1 MDEPPVVVGLG
12 KPGREQFHMA
22 RVLFGTTAAIATAA
36 AVILW
41 PAAPWAQTVRI
52 GLINSYTGFVA
63 EPGDQAQKGIDL
75 YVKEHEK
82 DLPPGVRVELL
93 RRDDT
98 SRPDVGKRVAQEL
111 ITRDHVQLLAG
122 IILSPVAAAVAPL
135 TAEAKVPLVLCGAAA
150 GVAIPR
156 ISPYVARVTFT
167 LWQEAYP
174 MGKWAAGQG
183 WKTGYTAVTDFIAGR
198 DAEAGFTRA
207 FTEAGGKIV
216 GADRFP
222 PVNPDFTPFVERI
235 KDAKPNVAYLFVP
248 AGTQATAMVKAI
260 NDLGLRQAGISIAST
275 QDFLPD
281 EELPKMGDAAIGL
294 VTAGTYS
301 VAGRRPAN
309 AAFLSAWNRQY
320 GDAAIPDFFSVDGW
334 DGMAMIFDLVKA
346 TKGKFTADEA
356 MAFFKNWK
364 KEDSPRGPIAID
376 PSTRDIVQ
384 NIYIRRVDK
393 LGGKLANVEI
403 STIPM
408 VKDPWKELNPQK

>member
-1 MDEPPVVVGLG
+1 
-12 KPGREQFHMA
+12 MA
-22 RVLFGTTAAIATAA
+22 RAFISMTAAIGAA
-36 AVILW
+36 AALILSSAG
-41 PAAPWAQTVRI
+41 PRAQTVRV

-63 EPGDQAQKGIDL
+63 EQGDQAQKGIDL
-75 YVKEHEK
+75 YIKEHEK
-82 DLPPGVRVELL
+82 ELPAGVKVELL

-98 SRPDVGKRVAQEL
+98 SKPDVGKRLAQEL
-111 ITRDHVQLLAG
+111 ITRDRVQLLAG
-122 IILSPVAAAVAPL
+122 IILSPVAAAVAPV
-135 TAEAKVPLVLCGAAA
+135 TAEAKVPLVICGAAA

-156 ISPYVARVTFT
+156 ISPYIARVTFT

-198 DAEAGFTRA
+198 DAEAGFTKA
-207 FTEAGGKIV
+207 FSDAGGRIV

-222 PVNPDFTPFVERI
+222 PINPDFTPFVQRI
-235 KDAKPNVAYLFVP
+235 KDNKPDVAYLFVP
-248 AGTQATAMVKAI
+248 AATQATAMVKAI
-260 NDLGLRQAGISIAST
+260 SDLGLRQAGIRIAST
-275 QDFLPD
+275 QDLLPD
-281 EELPKMGDAAIGL
+281 EDLPKMGDAAVGL

-301 VAGRRPAN
+301 VAGKRPAN
-309 AAFLSAWNRQY
+309 AAFLAAWNHQY
-320 GDAAIPDFFSVDGW
+320 GDTAIPDFFSVDGW

-364 KEDSPRGPIAID
+364 DPDSPRGPIAID
-376 PSTRDIVQ
+376 PKTRDIVQ

-393 LGGKLANVEI
+393 LDGKLANVEI

-408 VKDPWKELNPQK
+408 VKDPWKELHPQK